1 MADTNQMHEFAV
13 NLDELSTAERKSEC
27 GIILFPEFATLKE
40 EIEKLR
46 TELSMLL
53 LERDELKY
61 VECKNIEMQ
70 YMFTLGSLEYKAFEL
85 NCMMLRLKRKIE
97 LIQAKKNR
105 QEKVSIYAIDKLLD
119 EEFAKYQEKLNEQI
133 DKMNIALKRGKGEFL
148 TAEETKELKTLYR
161 KVIKALHP
169 DIHHDISEAQ
179 IKLFQNAVDAYEN
192 GDLNVLRIIKE
203 MVVEPVLSDSSK
215 KGLSVFMK
223 EKKRLL
229 KMLELVKEQIT
240 EIKESYPYNLKP
252 IVQSKELAAEKKANL
267 EDTVLKFQEII
278 ENYKNRIEEMLR

>member
-1 MADTNQMHEFAV
+1 
-13 NLDELSTAERKSEC
+13 
-27 GIILFPEFATLKE
+27 
-40 EIEKLR
+40 
-46 TELSMLL
+46 MLL

-70 YMFTLGSLEYKAFEL
+70 YMLTLGSLEYKAFEL

-105 QEKVSIYAIDKLLD
+105 QEKVSVYAIDKLLD

-133 DKMNIALKRGKGEFL
+133 DKMNAALERGKGEFL

-203 MVVEPVLSDSSK
+203 MVVEPVLPDSSE
-215 KGLSVFMK
+215 KGLAVFMK

-240 EIKESYPYNLKP
+240 AIKEDYPYNLKP
-252 IVQSKELAAEKKANL
+252 IVQSEKLTAEKKTSL
-267 EDTVLKFQEII
+267 EETVLKFQEII
-278 ENYKNRIEEMLR
+278 ENYKKRIKEMLR